1 MVWVAKEKGG
11 ETQDRYYRTYPWI
24 LKHLSQHTLLF
35 HNIRLSERL
44 RVVEPEDV
52 VEAKDAL
59 KTDQE

>member
-59 KTDQE
+59 EANQE